1 MKLSKMGIKT
11 SKTRGKDEMFAH
23 EFLIQSGQLKKFGAG
38 VYGMGPMLLIARE
51 NIINIIRK
59 NLSRYDC
66 VEQVLPTLQPKQL
79 WVDSG
84 RWQGYIESGS
94 MFAFKGKNGE
104 YCMAPT
110 AEEFSM
116 EFINSSLK
124 SYRDLEVN
132 LYQFGNKYRDE
143 IRVRGGLF
151 RSKEFLMKDGYSF
164 HENKENME
172 KEFFKMKQCYLDIY
186 HECGLDVVPVDA
198 VNTMGGKVSNEFM
211 CFTDYGEDV
220 VLYDEKRG
228 IAFNS
233 EVLEDEELKRILL
246 EKHPGIEID
255 SLKQVK
261 GIELGHIFQNNQFYS
276 KSMNGKFINREG
288 KEDYYWM
295 GCYGIGVNRV
305 LYMAVINNLTEE
317 NGLIWPMNITPF
329 KCAIINLNDE
339 KLNVVAN
346 YLYDTMLKNDIT
358 TVWDDRDLTI
368 GSKLKDNEL
377 NGMPV
382 VIIIGK
388 KFLEN
393 NLYELEDRRTGEKSY
408 LTLDEVIKYFM

>member
-11 SKTRGKDEMFAH
+11 SKTRGTDEMFAH
-23 EFLIQSGQLKKFGAG
+23 EFLLQSGQLKKFSAG
-38 VYGMGPMLLIARE
+38 VYGLGPMLLLARE

-59 NLSRYDC
+59 NLNRYDC
-66 VEQVLPTLQPKQL
+66 VEQILPTLQPKQL
-79 WVDSG
+79 WVNSG
-84 RWQGYIESGS
+84 RWQGYVDSGT
-94 MFAFKGKNGE
+94 MFTLKGKNGE

-116 EFINSSLK
+116 EFINNSLK

-132 LYQFGNKYRDE
+132 LYQFGSKYRDE

-172 KEFFKMKQCYLDIY
+172 KEFFRMKQCYLDIY
-186 HECGLDVVPVDA
+186 SEVGLDVVAVDA

-211 CFTDYGEDV
+211 CFTEYGEDV
-220 VLYDEKRG
+220 VLYDKERN
-228 IAFNS
+228 IAFNV
-233 EVLEDEELKRILL
+233 EVLEDEELKKILL
-246 EKHPGIEID
+246 EKHPGLDITTLEE
-255 SLKQVK
+255 VK

-305 LYMAVINNLTEE
+305 LYMSVIKNLTEE
-317 NGLIWPMNITPF
+317 NGLVWPLNIAPY
-329 KCAIINLNDE
+329 KCNIINLYDE
-339 KLNVVAN
+339 KLNAVAED
-346 YLYDTMLKNDIT
+346 LYNNLLKNDIS
-358 TVWDDRDLTI
+358 VAWDDRDMTM

-377 NGMPV
+377 FGLPI

-388 KFLEN
+388 KYFEN
-393 NLYELEDRRTGEKSY
+393 GLFEVENRITKEKSF
-408 LTLDEVIKYFM
+408 LTAEQVIDMLK

>member
-11 SKTRGKDEMFAH
+11 SKTRGTDEMFAH
-23 EFLIQSGQLKKFGAG
+23 EFLLQSGQLKKFSAG
-38 VYGMGPMLLIARE
+38 VYGLGPMLLLARE

-59 NLSRYDC
+59 NLNRYDC

-79 WVDSG
+79 WVNSG
-84 RWQGYIESGS
+84 RWQGYVDSGT
-94 MFAFKGKNGE
+94 MFNFKGKNGE

-116 EFINSSLK
+116 EFINNSLK

-132 LYQFGNKYRDE
+132 LYQFGSKYRDE

-172 KEFFKMKQCYLDIY
+172 KEFFRMKQCYLDIY
-186 HECGLDVVPVDA
+186 NEVGLDVVPVDA

-211 CFTDYGEDV
+211 CFTEYGEDV
-220 VLYDEKRG
+220 VLYDKERN
-228 IAFNS
+228 IAFNV
-233 EVLEDEELKRILL
+233 EVLEDEELKKILL
-246 EKHPGIEID
+246 EKHPNLDINTLE
-255 SLKQVK
+255 QVK

-305 LYMAVINNLTEE
+305 LYMAVIKNLTEE
-317 NGLIWPMNITPF
+317 NGLVWPMNIAPY
-329 KCAIINLNDE
+329 KCNIINLYDE
-339 KLNVVAN
+339 KLNEVASN
-346 YLYDTMLKNDIT
+346 LYNKLLKNDIS
-358 TVWDDRDLTI
+358 VAWDDRDMTM

-377 NGMPV
+377 FGLPIV
-382 VIIIGK
+382 VIIGK
-388 KFLEN
+388 KYFEN
-393 NLYELEDRRTGEKSY
+393 GLFEVENRITKEKSF
-408 LTLDEVIKYFM
+408 LTAEQVVELLK

>member
-11 SKTRGKDEMFAH
+11 SKTRGTDEMFAH
-23 EFLIQSGQLKKFGAG
+23 EFLLQSGQLKKFGAG
-38 VYGMGPMLLIARE
+38 VYGLGPTLLLARE

-59 NLSRYDC
+59 NLNRYDC
-66 VEQVLPTLQPKQL
+66 VEQILPTLQPKQL
-79 WVDSG
+79 WVNSG
-84 RWQGYIESGS
+84 RWQGYVDSGT
-94 MFAFKGKNGE
+94 MFTLKGKNGE
-104 YCMAPT
+104 YCIAPT

-124 SYRDLEVN
+124 SYRDLEIN

-172 KEFFKMKQCYLDIY
+172 KEFFRMKQCYLDIY
-186 HECGLDVVPVDA
+186 NEIGLDVVPVDA

-211 CFTDYGEDV
+211 CFTEYGEDV
-220 VLYDEKRG
+220 VLYDEERN
-228 IAFNS
+228 IAFNV
-233 EVLEDEELKRILL
+233 EVLEDEELKQILL
-246 EKHPGIEID
+246 EKHPGLDI
-255 SLKQVK
+255 SALKQVK

-305 LYMAVINNLTEE
+305 LYMAVIKNLTEE
-317 NGLIWPMNITPF
+317 KGLVWPLNIAPY
-329 KCAIINLNDE
+329 KCNIINLNDE
-339 KLNVVAN
+339 KLNVVAEN
-346 YLYDTMLKNDIT
+346 LYNNLLKNDISAA
-358 TVWDDRDLTI
+358 WDDRDMTM
-368 GSKLKDNEL
+368 GFKLKDNEL
-377 NGMPV
+377 LGLPI

-388 KFLEN
+388 KFFEN
-393 NLYELEDRRTGEKSY
+393 GLYEVENRITNEKSY
-408 LTLDEVIKYFM
+408 MTEEEIIKLLK